1 MKTPIQLKVLSIA
14 CKALVAI
21 LILFVAVLPVHAQK
35 NILVQSTTSTA
46 NSGLYDHLL
55 PKFNATH
62 DINVKIIAVG
72 TGQAIRN
79 AKNCDADVL
88 LVHAKNAEE
97 MFVSDGYGVE
107 RFDLMYN
114 DFIIVGPDND
124 PANIADAKNI
134 STALTQIATK
144 GSLFASRGDD
154 SGTHKKEISL
164 WQAAEITPDNK
175 WYRSTGSGMG
185 ATLNTGVG
193 LGAYV
198 MTDRAT
204 WITYGNKSN
213 YRILYEGD
221 KSLFNQYGVIRVNEN
236 QCPNVDVTAAQT
248 FIEWMLSEEGQ
259 RSIGGYAIDG
269 QQLFFPNANI

>member
-1 MKTPIQLKVLSIA
+1 MKTPIQLKVLPIA
-14 CKALVAI
+14 YKALVAI
-21 LILFVAVLPVHAQK
+21 LILFVAALPVHAQK

>member
-1 MKTPIQLKVLSIA
+1 
-14 CKALVAI
+14 
-21 LILFVAVLPVHAQK
+21 
-35 NILVQSTTSTA
+35 
-46 NSGLYDHLL
+46 
-55 PKFNATH
+55 
-62 DINVKIIAVG
+62 
-72 TGQAIRN
+72 
-79 AKNCDADVL
+79 
-88 LVHAKNAEE
+88 
-97 MFVSDGYGVE
+97 
-107 RFDLMYN
+107 
-114 DFIIVGPDND
+114 
-124 PANIADAKNI
+124 
-134 STALTQIATK
+134 
-144 GSLFASRGDD
+144 
-154 SGTHKKEISL
+154 
-164 WQAAEITPDNK
+164 
-175 WYRSTGSGMG
+175 MG

>member
-1 MKTPIQLKVLSIA
+1 MKTPIQLKVLPIA
-14 CKALVAI
+14 YKALVAI

-114 DFIIVGPDND
+114 DFVIVGPDND

>member
-1 MKTPIQLKVLSIA
+1 MKTPIQLKVLPIA
-14 CKALVAI
+14 YKALVAI